1 MSCELTTYEPDE
13 DEDSNEIGFKPTSLV
28 SKVIMKVPY
37 SISLSP
43 SSAVDFDALE

>member
-37 SISLSP
+37 STFQSP
-43 SSAVDFDALE
+43 SFAINTLE